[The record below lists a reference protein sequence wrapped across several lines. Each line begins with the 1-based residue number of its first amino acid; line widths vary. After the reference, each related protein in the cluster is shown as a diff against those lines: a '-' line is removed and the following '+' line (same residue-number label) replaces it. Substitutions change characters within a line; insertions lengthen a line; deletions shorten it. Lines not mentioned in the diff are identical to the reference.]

1 MENAMNTLLPFPG
14 DEVTCW
20 PVGASGELPRA
31 IQKPW
36 GYEILWAWRGNYA
49 AKILHIQ
56 AGHRLSLQY
65 HRVKEETVL
74 LVRGRLTIELEG
86 PDASL
91 QQIEVLPGQ
100 VFHIDRGRKHRF
112 VAMEDSDLLEVS
124 TPELDDLVRLHD
136 DYGRA

>member
-1 MENAMNTLLPFPG
+1 MENAMNMLRFPEVDASCLPG
-14 DEVTCW
+14 
-20 PVGASGELPRA
+20 GASAELPHA

-36 GYEILWAWRGNYA
+36 GYELLWAWHRYYA

-65 HRVKEETVL
+65 HRVKEETL
-74 LVRGRLTIELEG
+74 FLVRGRLTLELEG
-86 PDASL
+86 PNASL

-112 VAMEDSDLLEVS
+112 AALEDSDVLEVS

-136 DYGRA
+136 DYGRP